1 MDVVDEVPDGTFW
14 LDCVGWLLEI
24 AVEELPDWDGFK
36 VDWLD
41 YEVELAVFD
50 GEVLVDAGEVVEL
63 LELDA
68 YVLPD
73 CVGFYTD

>member
-1 MDVVDEVPDGTFW
+1 M
-14 LDCVGWLLEI
+14 
-24 AVEELPDWDGFK
+24 
-36 VDWLD
+36 
-41 YEVELAVFD
+41 ELAVFD